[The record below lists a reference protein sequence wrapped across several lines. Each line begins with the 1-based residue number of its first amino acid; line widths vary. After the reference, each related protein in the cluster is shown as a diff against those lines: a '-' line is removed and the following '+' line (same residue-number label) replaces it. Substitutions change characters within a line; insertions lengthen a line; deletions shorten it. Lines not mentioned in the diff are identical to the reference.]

1 VSLAFAHPLCRA
13 VTAPA
18 VEDFTKAHAVI
29 TANHFDGF
37 NAAEFL
43 DAEELLI
50 ALIIG
55 DEPAQSALVC

>member
-1 VSLAFAHPLCRA
+1 VSLAFTHPLCRA

-18 VEDFTKAHAVI
+18 VEDFAQAHAVI
-29 TANHFDGF
+29 TALYFDRF

-55 DEPAQSALVC
+55 GKPTKSALVC

>member
-1 VSLAFAHPLCRA
+1 VSLAFTHPLCRA
-13 VTAPA
+13 VASAT
-18 VEDFTKAHAVI
+18 VEDFAQAHAVI
-29 TANHFDGF
+29 TALYFDRF

-55 DEPAQSALVC
+55 GKPTKSALVC